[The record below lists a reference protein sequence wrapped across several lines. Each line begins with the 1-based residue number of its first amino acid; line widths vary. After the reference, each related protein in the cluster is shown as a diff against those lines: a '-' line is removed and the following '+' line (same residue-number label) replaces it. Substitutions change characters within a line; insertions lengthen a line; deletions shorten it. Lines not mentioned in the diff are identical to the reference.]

1 MKTDR
6 NCCWYEPVEV
16 GDDNG
21 YWKSDAKYS
30 TDGAQ
35 WSNKL
40 ARCSER
46 SHISVPSAGHG
57 DDRPVEGL
65 GQSVEGGVG
74 FILLQSVGQASE
86 DQHAHADCHG
96 QQEQLS
102 VKCLRINFNPV
113 AKFSSLNFQTSQ
125 RR

>member
-1 MKTDR
+1 MIHHILV
-6 NCCWYEPVEV
+6 NILLPVEV
-16 GDDNG
+16 CDNDRNG
-21 YWKSDAKYS
+21 ESDTEYS

-35 WSNKL
+35 WSDEFSSSGL
-40 ARCSER
+40 G

-65 GQSVEGGVG
+65 GQGVEGGVG
-74 FILLQSVGQASE
+74 FIFLQSVGQASE
-86 DQHAHADCHG
+86 DQHTHADCHG

-102 VKCLRINFNPV
+102 GKCLRINFNPV

>member
-46 SHISVPSAGHG
+46 SNISVPSAGHG
-57 DDRPVEGL
+57 DDRPVESL
-65 GQSVEGGVG
+65 GQSVEHRVLLV
-74 FILLQSVGQASE
+74 LLQSVGQTSE
-86 DQHAHADCHG
+86 DQHPHADCHA
-96 QQEQLS
+96 QQQQLPGKLMLKWLKFGKM
-102 VKCLRINFNPV
+102 KCFLQLFG
-113 AKFSSLNFQTSQ
+113 
-125 RR
+125 